1 MEQIVCLLIVRPKK
15 WFSLFFF
22 LVNTITF
29 FCFYLCHLY
38 LFSFLLFLQTTPEE
52 VKTEK
57 KSDQPPQ
64 AKKPKV
70 KTKVVELPIENS
82 PQWQLADDMLN
93 LFVENEVHTSATQV
107 LRLDI
112 VKKKKKKVCTKNG
125 T

>member
-1 MEQIVCLLIVRPKK
+1 M
-15 WFSLFFF
+15 FSSVFIF
-22 LVNTITF
+22 VIYTS
-29 FCFYLCHLY
+29 
-38 LFSFLLFLQTTPEE
+38 FSLLFLQTTPEE

-93 LFVENEVHTSATQV
+93 LFVENEVNTSSTLV
-107 LRLDI
+107 LFSPISLEFCI
-112 VKKKKKKVCTKNG
+112 
-125 T
+125 